1 MKVNVLKLL
10 NGLSDRGVL
19 SLNITDAKLL
29 EECISLLNGEYA
41 NAVGANAVG
50 ANAVGANTD
59 VLINSKLGVVGV
71 GIESPP
77 ASLPLKK
84 RGRPRKE
91 KSVVSSTSDRGDDLI
106 ASLVAEAQRSKQN
119 KDSDNGVLVPE
130 PVDTEEAITVKKMEY
145 DGETYLISGTNV
157 IFSFSDHE
165 EIGMFK
171 DGRIILN

>member
-19 SLNITDAKLL
+19 SLNFTDAKLL

-41 NAVGANAVG
+41 NEVGAAP
-50 ANAVGANTD
+50 D
-59 VLINSKLGVVGV
+59 VLINSKLGMMGV

-119 KDSDNGVLVPE
+119 KDSDDGVLVPE

-145 DGETYLISGTNV
+145 EGESYLISGTNV

-165 EIGMFK
+165 EIGIFK

>member
-19 SLNITDAKLL
+19 SLNFTDAKLL
-29 EECISLLNGEYA
+29 EECISLLNGEYS
-41 NAVGANAVG
+41 NAVG

-59 VLINSKLGVVGV
+59 VLINSKLGVVNA

-119 KDSDNGVLVPE
+119 KDSDDGVLVPE

-165 EIGMFK
+165 EIGIFK

>member
-29 EECISLLNGEYA
+29 EECISLLNGEY
-41 NAVGANAVG
+41 ANAVG

-119 KDSDNGVLVPE
+119 KASDNGVLVPE

>member
-29 EECISLLNGEYA
+29 EECISLLNGEY
-41 NAVGANAVG
+41 ANAVG

>member
-19 SLNITDAKLL
+19 SLNFTDAKLL
-29 EECISLLNGEYA
+29 EECISLLNGEY
-41 NAVGANAVG
+41 ANAVG

>member
-19 SLNITDAKLL
+19 SLNFTDAKLL
-29 EECISLLNGEYA
+29 EECISLLNGY
-41 NAVGANAVG
+41 V
-50 ANAVGANTD
+50 ANTD

-119 KDSDNGVLVPE
+119 KDSDDGVLVPE

-145 DGETYLISGTNV
+145 EGESYLISGTNV
-157 IFSFSDHE
+157 IFSFSDHD
-165 EIGMFK
+165 EIGIFK

>member
-19 SLNITDAKLL
+19 SLNFTDAKLL
-29 EECISLLNGEYA
+29 EECILLLNGD
-41 NAVGANAVG
+41 AVR
-50 ANAVGANTD
+50 D
-59 VLINSKLGVVGV
+59 VLINSKIGVVGV

-119 KDSDNGVLVPE
+119 KDSDDGVLVPE

-145 DGETYLISGTNV
+145 EGESYLISGTNV
-157 IFSFSDHE
+157 IFSFADHE
-165 EIGMFK
+165 EIGIFK

>member
-50 ANAVGANTD
+50 ANTD
-59 VLINSKLGVVGV
+59 VLINSKLGMMGV

>member
-19 SLNITDAKLL
+19 SLNFTDAKLL
-29 EECISLLNGEYA
+29 EECISLLNGEYS
-41 NAVGANAVG
+41 NAVGANP
-50 ANAVGANTD
+50 D
-59 VLINSKLGVVGV
+59 VLINSKLGVVNA

-119 KDSDNGVLVPE
+119 KDSDDGVLVPE

-165 EIGMFK
+165 EIGIFK

>member
-29 EECISLLNGEYA
+29 EECISLLNGEY
-41 NAVGANAVG
+41 ANAVG

-119 KDSDNGVLVPE
+119 KDSDDGVLVPE

>member
-19 SLNITDAKLL
+19 SLNFTDAKLL

-41 NAVGANAVG
+41 NAVGAN
-50 ANAVGANTD
+50 TD
-59 VLINSKLGVVGV
+59 VLINSKLGMMGV

>member
-19 SLNITDAKLL
+19 SLNFADAKLL

-41 NAVGANAVG
+41 NV
-50 ANAVGANTD
+50 D
-59 VLINSKLGVVGV
+59 VLINSKLGVVNA

-130 PVDTEEAITVKKMEY
+130 QVDIEEAITVKKMEY

-165 EIGMFK
+165 EIGIFK

>member
-19 SLNITDAKLL
+19 SLNFADAKLL

-50 ANAVGANTD
+50 ANVD
-59 VLINSKLGVVGV
+59 VLINSKLGVVNA

-130 PVDTEEAITVKKMEY
+130 QVDIEEAITVKKMEY

-165 EIGMFK
+165 EIGIFK